1 MTDDRADMM
10 LELLRRIRGEQQ
22 EMHLEIQELKTR
34 ATSVD
39 EHLSG
44 LIISVSGINSRMD
57 RFDERLKRIE
67 HRLDLTDASDAR

>member
-1 MTDDRADMM
+1 VEVTDDRAEIM
-10 LELLRRIRGEQQ
+10 LELLRRIRSEQQ
-22 EMHLEIQELKTR
+22 EMHIEIQELKTR

-44 LIISVSGINSRMD
+44 LIISMSGVHSRMD

-67 HRLDLTDASDAR
+67 RRLDLTDAK

>member
-1 MTDDRADMM
+1 MAETGDRDDLM
-10 LELLRRIRGEQQ
+10 LELLRRIRAEQ
-22 EMHLEIQELKTR
+22 EETRFEIQELKTR

-67 HRLDLTDASDAR
+67 RRLDLTDAV